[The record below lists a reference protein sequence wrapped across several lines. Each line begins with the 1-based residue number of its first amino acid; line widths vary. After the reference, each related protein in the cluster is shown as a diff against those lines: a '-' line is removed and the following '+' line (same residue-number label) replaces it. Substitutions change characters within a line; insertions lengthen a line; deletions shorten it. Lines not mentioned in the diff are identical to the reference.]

1 MSLLIQALC
10 MLRLGTMVLAMPPGF
25 PTSGNGLW
33 YSEPAVNWSTQ
44 YLPIGNGYLAAAISG
59 NPASDRIQL
68 NIESLWSGGY
78 NGGNHQPSEQ
88 RYLAAQVSRI
98 RNGIFIA
105 FGTYSGAGYLHV
117 NRTISG
123 EFTRYS
129 RWLDMDNGVLKT
141 IWTELDNSF
150 IRQDLQTYF
159 CSNPTRACTVHT
171 ASSAPGAFS
180 ATFSFSS
187 LDGLPTRNITCLDTS
202 TIQLRGYAA
211 SPGMLYEILASIRH
225 AGPAGSSAACVVD
238 GKSGDAVLVTKGSTE
253 AWVSWVGGTEYSME
267 TGNAQSRYTFKGADP
282 HGELVGLLANAEKES
297 VGKGLANHIGD
308 YRAALGGFSLD
319 IGQKVEKTKT
329 TAELR
334 KEYKTDI
341 GNPGSYLEWLL
352 FNYGRYML
360 VSSTRGD
367 LPANLQ
373 GKWARDTANPWFGI
387 NSNQSRLLPEPNIN
401 LQMNYWSAEMTG
413 LNVTSTLWDYMEVE
427 RKPGF
432 LAALKRPGYY
442 TTPRADGLFIMR
454 FGSDNSAEWANYPE
468 AAAWMVRTS
477 QPSLKYMAHGWPI
490 LKGVAT
496 FWLDHLV
503 KDEYFKD
510 GTLVAVPCNSPEQA
524 ITTLEETQDVLILS
538 RSSGSCSMLSKRGS
552 TFQIGTNITN
562 QLITEIREKRL
573 KLDKGI
579 KIGSFGQLQE
589 WKVEFDSPT
598 NLHRHLSHLVGLYP
612 GYTLANF
619 RTRSGAGQGIPELSR
634 EQVLKASEISLISRG
649 NGTGPDGDAGW
660 EKIWRAAC
668 WAQLKN
674 NTRFYH
680 HITYAIER
688 NFAENLWSL
697 YNSFTEDPIF
707 QIDANLGYPA
717 AVLNALV
724 QAPDTPSLFDAL
736 AITILPALPDSWAS
750 GSIKGARIRGG
761 MALDLTWSNGKAVRA
776 TIKVDTALWYARKV
790 QLWQGGQL
798 VATFSATP
806 GLRHVPCISPQNIP
820 SHMQMYG
827 EPHTAKCNYGRIF
840 IKHLP
845 ALSKT
850 EFMVRRDVEAQLFVR
865 GECTLLG
872 SAIIQDPDPSISW
885 PLINHPFR
893 LGYELS
899 IVAYKHLIFWA
910 LLVVSHM
917 FIW

>member
-1 MSLLIQALC
+1 
-10 MLRLGTMVLAMPPGF
+10 MPPGF

-68 NIESLWSGGY
+68 NIESLWSGGPFQNSSY

-88 RYLAAQVSRI
+88 GYLAAQVSRI
-98 RNGIFIA
+98 RNGIFASPNGTIPDIRPLPADEIA

-123 EFTRYS
+123 E
-129 RWLDMDNGVLKT
+129 
-141 IWTELDNSF
+141 
-150 IRQDLQTYF
+150 TYF

-267 TGNAQSRYTFKGADP
+267 TGNAQSGYTFKGADP

-341 GNPGSYLEWLL
+341 GNPYLEWLL

-373 GKWARDTANPWFGI
+373 GKWARDTANPWFGTHI
-387 NSNQSRLLPEPNIN
+387 NSSNRVNSNQSRLLPEPNIN

-413 LNVTSTLWDYMEVE
+413 LNVTSTLWDYMEKTWV
-427 RKPGF
+427 
-432 LAALKRPGYY
+432 
-442 TTPRADGLFIMR
+442 PRGSETARVLYNATSGWVVHNAVNTFGHTGMNR

-468 AAAWMVRTS
+468 AAAWMMFHVYDHFDYTCDVPWWR
-477 QPSLKYMAHGWPI
+477 AHGWPI

-510 GTLVAVPCNSPEQA
+510 GTLVACPMLRRNPGCAHSQQVIWQLFNA
-524 ITTLEETQDVLILS
+524 IEKGFNVSGDQDTVFLQ
-538 RSSGSCSMLSKRGS
+538 K
-552 TFQIGTNITN
+552 
-562 QLITEIREKRL
+562 IREKRL

-649 NGTGPDGDAGW
+649 NGTGPDGDSGW

-806 GLRHVPCISPQNIP
+806 GLRRS
-820 SHMQMYG
+820 
-827 EPHTAKCNYGRIF
+827 
-840 IKHLP
+840 
-845 ALSKT
+845 
-850 EFMVRRDVEAQLFVR
+850 FV
-865 GECTLLG
+865 
-872 SAIIQDPDPSISW
+872 
-885 PLINHPFR
+885 F
-893 LGYELS
+893 
-899 IVAYKHLIFWA
+899 
-910 LLVVSHM
+910 
-917 FIW
+917 

>member
-1 MSLLIQALC
+1 
-10 MLRLGTMVLAMPPGF
+10 MPPGF

-68 NIESLWSGGY
+68 NIESLWSGGPFQNSSY

-98 RNGIFIA
+98 RNGIFASPNGTIPDIRPLPADEIA
-105 FGTYSGAGYLHV
+105 FEHTFAPIPHALAPYTQRLPHQAHSQLPSPSP
-117 NRTISG
+117 RS
-123 EFTRYS
+123 
-129 RWLDMDNGVLKT
+129 
-141 IWTELDNSF
+141 
-150 IRQDLQTYF
+150 
-159 CSNPTRACTVHT
+159 TVCPLAH
-171 ASSAPGAFS
+171 
-180 ATFSFSS
+180 
-187 LDGLPTRNITCLDTS
+187 ITCLDTS

-267 TGNAQSRYTFKGADP
+267 TGNAQSGYTFKGADP

-341 GNPGSYLEWLL
+341 GNPYLEWLL

-373 GKWARDTANPWFGI
+373 GKWARDTANPC
-387 NSNQSRLLPEPNIN
+387 SE
-401 LQMNYWSAEMTG
+401 MNYWSAEMTG
-413 LNVTSTLWDYMEVE
+413 LNVTSTLWDYMEKTWV
-427 RKPGF
+427 
-432 LAALKRPGYY
+432 
-442 TTPRADGLFIMR
+442 PRGSETARVLYNATSGWVVHNAVNTFGHTGMNR

-468 AAAWMVRTS
+468 AAAWMMFHVYDHFDYTCDVPWWR
-477 QPSLKYMAHGWPI
+477 AHGWPI

-510 GTLVAVPCNSPEQA
+510 GTLVACPMLRRNPGCAHSQQVIWQLFNA
-524 ITTLEETQDVLILS
+524 IEKGFNVSGDQDTVFLQ
-538 RSSGSCSMLSKRGS
+538 K
-552 TFQIGTNITN
+552 
-562 QLITEIREKRL
+562 IREKRL

-579 KIGSFGQLQE
+579 KIVNEQSILE

-761 MALDLTWSNGKAVRA
+761 MALTWSNGKAVRA

-806 GLRHVPCISPQNIP
+806 GLRRS
-820 SHMQMYG
+820 
-827 EPHTAKCNYGRIF
+827 
-840 IKHLP
+840 
-845 ALSKT
+845 
-850 EFMVRRDVEAQLFVR
+850 FV
-865 GECTLLG
+865 
-872 SAIIQDPDPSISW
+872 
-885 PLINHPFR
+885 F
-893 LGYELS
+893 
-899 IVAYKHLIFWA
+899 
-910 LLVVSHM
+910 
-917 FIW
+917 